1 MRAEPNGFLVHHLS
15 HSVTVSMIAC
25 NYQGRPQISHIPHTP
40 KMLHPSSRS
49 SYRHPGATVAQS
61 GGPVQWPGPVAKS
74 TCPVQWYSPVA
85 HQWHSS
91 VEQASGPVHWSS
103 PVAQPIGT
111 VQCPS
116 PVSQCTGPVHWSIPC
131 VKSSGPAHPAQ
142 NPTKSQQALCNLE
155 VKYSCTV

>member
-25 NYQGRPQISHIPHTP
+25 NYQGRPQISHIPHTNA
-40 KMLHPSSRS
+40 PSFIQVIIPAPRGYSGPVRWPRPVARS
-49 SYRHPGATVAQS
+49 SGQVHLS
-61 GGPVQWPGPVAKS
+61 
-74 TCPVQWYSPVA
+74 SPVVQSSGPI
-85 HQWHSS
+85 QWHSS
-91 VEQASGPVHWSS
+91 VEQTSGPVHWSS